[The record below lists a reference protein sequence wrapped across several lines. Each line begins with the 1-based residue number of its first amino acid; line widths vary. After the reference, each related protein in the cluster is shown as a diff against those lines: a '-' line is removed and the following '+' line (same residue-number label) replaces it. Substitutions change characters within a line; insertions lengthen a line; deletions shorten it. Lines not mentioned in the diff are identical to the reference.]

1 MLYICYAVLI
11 FLISFSLGRKM
22 RLARCWFWMHAGT
35 ALFLLKGYGELAD
48 QKEENDLTAL
58 QLLAKMPSAFKS
70 QTQMRA
76 FENFIY
82 PRKSLITLSLS
93 NKHARIYIQKH
104 NTSFLFSSL
113 CQNHTSFMKF
123 ELAN

>member
-22 RLARCWFWMHAGT
+22 RLARYLFWTHAGT

-70 QTQMRA
+70 QTQMGA

-93 NKHARIYIQKH
+93 NKHVPLSHKIVY
-104 NTSFLFSSL
+104 
-113 CQNHTSFMKF
+113 
-123 ELAN
+123 